1 MLQDN
6 SSCFILKEYG
16 QMNTNQIGREL
27 TRRLI
32 EAQGCDI
39 QTAIRFFYNSE
50 LYSRLS
56 PADDTDIDK
65 LYSDF
70 EQEFLQGS

>member
-1 MLQDN
+1 
-6 SSCFILKEYG
+6 
-16 QMNTNQIGREL
+16 MNTNQIGREL

-32 EAQGCDI
+32 EMQGCDM

-56 PADDTDIDK
+56 PTDNIDIDK

-70 EQEFLQGS
+70 EKEFLRGS

>member
-1 MLQDN
+1 
-6 SSCFILKEYG
+6 
-16 QMNTNQIGREL
+16 MNTNQIGREL

-32 EAQGCDI
+32 DSQGCDM

-56 PADDTDIDK
+56 STDDTDIDK

-70 EQEFLQGS
+70 EQEFYKAYNNSCWQPHSVPIPL

>member
-1 MLQDN
+1 
-6 SSCFILKEYG
+6 
-16 QMNTNQIGREL
+16 MNTNQIGREL

-32 EAQGCDI
+32 ESQGCDM

-50 LYSRLS
+50 LYARLS
-56 PADDTDIDK
+56 QADDTDIDK
-65 LYSDF
+65 LYSNF

>member
-1 MLQDN
+1 
-6 SSCFILKEYG
+6 
-16 QMNTNQIGREL
+16 MNTNQIGREL

-32 EAQGCDI
+32 ESQSCDI

-50 LYSRLS
+50 LYDHLS
-56 PADDTDIDK
+56 PTVDTDIDK

>member
-1 MLQDN
+1 
-6 SSCFILKEYG
+6 
-16 QMNTNQIGREL
+16 MNTNQIGREL
-27 TRRLI
+27 IRRLT
-32 EAQGCDI
+32 ESQDCDM

-56 PADDTDIDK
+56 PTDETDIDK

>member
-1 MLQDN
+1 
-6 SSCFILKEYG
+6 
-16 QMNTNQIGREL
+16 MNTNQIGREL

-32 EAQGCDI
+32 ESQGCDM

-50 LYSRLS
+50 LYTRLS
-56 PADDTDIDK
+56 PTDDTDLDK

-70 EQEFLQGS
+70 EQEFLHGS

>member
-1 MLQDN
+1 
-6 SSCFILKEYG
+6 
-16 QMNTNQIGREL
+16 MNTNQIGREL

-32 EAQGCDI
+32 EAQGCDM

-50 LYSRLS
+50 LYARLS
-56 PADDTDIDK
+56 QADDTDIDK

>member
-1 MLQDN
+1 
-6 SSCFILKEYG
+6 
-16 QMNTNQIGREL
+16 MNTNQIGREL
-27 TRRLI
+27 IRRLI

-50 LYSRLS
+50 LYSRLNPS
-56 PADDTDIDK
+56 DDTDIDK

-70 EQEFLQGS
+70 EQEFLRGS

>member
-1 MLQDN
+1 
-6 SSCFILKEYG
+6 
-16 QMNTNQIGREL
+16 MNINQIGREL

-32 EAQGCDI
+32 EAQGCDM

-50 LYSRLS
+50 LYARLNQE
-56 PADDTDIDK
+56 DDIDLEK
-65 LYSDF
+65 LYLAF

>member
-1 MLQDN
+1 
-6 SSCFILKEYG
+6 
-16 QMNTNQIGREL
+16 MNTNQIGREL

-32 EAQGCDI
+32 ESQGCDM

-50 LYSRLS
+50 LYARLS
-56 PADDTDIDK
+56 QADDTDIDK

-70 EQEFLQGS
+70 EQEFLQG

>member
-1 MLQDN
+1 
-6 SSCFILKEYG
+6 
-16 QMNTNQIGREL
+16 MNTNQIGREL

-32 EAQGCDI
+32 ESQGCYM

-50 LYSRLS
+50 FYASLS
-56 PADDTDIDK
+56 PIDDTDIDK